1 MSEAE
6 ISNAPKAKIVK
17 YIYNYSKSFGWK
29 KQILNRLNY
38 KTSAY
43 LLGLFIKRKFNVK
56 YFRSIIRWKISR
68 ILFN

>member
-29 KQILNRLNY
+29 KADIESLELQD
-38 KTSAY
+38 
-43 LLGLFIKRKFNVK
+43 LGLLASLIYKKE
-56 YFRSIIRWKISR
+56 I
-68 ILFN
+68 